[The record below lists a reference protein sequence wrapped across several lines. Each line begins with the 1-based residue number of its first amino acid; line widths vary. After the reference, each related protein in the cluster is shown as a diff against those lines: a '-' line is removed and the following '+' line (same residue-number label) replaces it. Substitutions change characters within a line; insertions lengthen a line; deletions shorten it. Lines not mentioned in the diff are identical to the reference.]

1 MLRTR
6 GHLAILAVALLPAGC
21 GWSSEQDVLGAVTQ
35 PPAATA
41 AQVANGPPSTTPTA
55 PSSPTTGTGS
65 QPAPPPAS
73 RAPGEVIG
81 QRLVSGYVGGRPTAS
96 ILRAVRS
103 GQLGGVILFSDNVPT
118 LAAARRAVTSI
129 EAAAAKGGAPPPL
142 ILIDQEGGIVKRL
155 ESLPPTRDPA
165 QIGAAPS
172 PSAAAKREG
181 RATGRALRKLG
192 ITVNLAPVVDVP
204 TGPETFLGTRAFST
218 ERRTVAR
225 AGCAF
230 ADGLADAGVAATLKH
245 FPGLGRA
252 SGNTDFSKIVVPASG
267 AQIRA
272 DLSAY
277 RRCADTVAFVM
288 LSSASYPAL
297 GINRPAVLVPK
308 TYRLLESTGFRGLT
322 ISDAFDTPAIAGQ
335 ERPAMAAL
343 RSGLDILLYGQN
355 ESGARNAYRRLVGD
369 LKAGRIDRAQ
379 AERVAARIAA
389 FKQSLER

>member
-1 MLRTR
+1 MV
-6 GHLAILAVALLPAGC
+6 AALLPAGC
-21 GWSSEQDVLGAVTQ
+21 GGSSEQDVLGAVTQ
-35 PPAATA
+35 APAATA

-55 PSSPTTGTGS
+55 ATTETGS
-65 QPAPPPAS
+65 QPAPPPA
-73 RAPGEVIG
+73 RPAPGEVIG
-81 QRLVSGYVGGRPTAS
+81 QRLVSGYVGGRPPTS
-96 ILRAVRS
+96 ILRSVRR
-103 GQLGGVILFSDNVPT
+103 GQLGGVILFADNVPT

-129 EAAAAKGGAPPPL
+129 KTAAAKGGAPPPL
-142 ILIDQEGGIVKRL
+142 ILIDQEGGTVKRL
-155 ESLPPTRDPA
+155 ESLPPARDPA
-165 QIGAAPS
+165 QIGAALS
-172 PSAAAKREG
+172 PSTAAKREG
-181 RATGRALRKLG
+181 RATGKALRKLG

-204 TGPETFLGTRAFST
+204 TGPESFLGTRAFST

-230 ADGLADAGVAATLKH
+230 AEGLAEAGVAATLKH

-267 AQIRA
+267 PQIRA
-272 DLSAY
+272 DLTAY
-277 RRCADTVAFVM
+277 RRCGDTVAFVM

-297 GINRPAVLVPK
+297 GIDRPAVLVPK

-335 ERPAMAAL
+335 ERPALAAL

-369 LKAGRIDRAQ
+369 VKAGRIDRAQ

-389 FKQSLER
+389 FKQRLER

>member
-1 MLRTR
+1 MRTR
-6 GHLAILAVALLPAGC
+6 GHLAIVAAALLPAGC

-41 AQVANGPPSTTPTA
+41 AQVANGPPSTTPM
-55 PSSPTTGTGS
+55 PPTTETGS
-65 QPAPPPAS
+65 QTPPPPA
-73 RAPGEVIG
+73 RPAPGELVG

-96 ILRAVRS
+96 ILRAVRR

-118 LAAARRAVTSI
+118 LAAARRAVASI
-129 EAAAAKGGAPPPL
+129 ETAASKGGAPPPL
-142 ILIDQEGGIVKRL
+142 ILIDQEGGMVKRL
-155 ESLPPTRDPA
+155 ESLPPIRAPA
-165 QIGAAPS
+165 RIGSAPS
-172 PSAAAKREG
+172 PSVAAKREG

-204 TGPETFLGTRAFST
+204 TGSDTFLGTRAFST
-218 ERRTVAR
+218 ERGTVAR

-230 ADGLADAGVAATLKH
+230 AEGLADAGVAATLKH

-272 DLSAY
+272 DLTAY
-277 RRCADTVAFVM
+277 RRCGDTVAFVM

-297 GINRPAVLVPK
+297 GIDRPAVLVPK
-308 TYRLLESTGFRGLT
+308 TYRLLDATGFRGLT

-335 ERPAMAAL
+335 TRPALAAL
-343 RSGLDILLYGQN
+343 SSGLDILLYGQD

-369 LKAGRIDRAQ
+369 LKAGRLGREK
-379 AERVAARIAA
+379 AEKVAARIAA
-389 FKQSLER
+389 FKQNLGR